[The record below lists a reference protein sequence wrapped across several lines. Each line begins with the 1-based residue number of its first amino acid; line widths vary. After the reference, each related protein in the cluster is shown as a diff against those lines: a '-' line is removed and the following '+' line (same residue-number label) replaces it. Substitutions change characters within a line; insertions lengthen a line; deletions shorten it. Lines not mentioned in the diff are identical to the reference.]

1 MSKLFIS
8 LSASLF
14 IIIQCASAQD
24 SLRINLTTAI
34 DIALSDN
41 PTIKIANQE
50 IERQRYV
57 RNETKGALMPAVS
70 ASGTYNYNIMNP
82 VMFMPDGVF
91 GPGSGGPIRMG
102 YSNSVSG
109 GVSVS
114 VPLFMPTIY
123 RTLELNDEQMR
134 EAVEMAQSSKIELVN
149 LVKKNLYAILLGE
162 NSLNVIKDNIYFA
175 EIVVENSRNAYKQG
189 IVSEY
194 DLITAEVQLSNLNP
208 ALQQAENAIRVSR
221 LMMNMLLSLPLNTP
235 IAFDEHLHDFKD
247 FIDNKPTNI
256 LDLTN
261 NSELNILDIQKNIL
275 EKQLKLQKATRIPTL
290 SAIAQYQVLSQSNNL
305 RVAHYQWRGTAL
317 AGLQLSIPL
326 FSGLSRVNK
335 EFQIKNTISQLYL
348 QREYAEQNLT
358 VSAQTALSNIRKARE
373 QMNSNIATKAQAQKG
388 YRISKTRY
396 DTGAGTIVELNTAQ
410 MAMLQADLNLSQSIY
425 DYMIAQ
431 ADFEKIMGKVK

>member
-70 ASGTYNYNIMNP
+70 ANGTYNYNIMNP

-102 YSNSVSG
+102 YPNSVSG

-149 LVKKNLYAILLGE
+149 LVKKNFYAILLGE

-235 IAFDEHLHDFKD
+235 IAFDEYLHDFKD

>member
-1 MSKLFIS
+1 MLKLFTS
-8 LSASLF
+8 LFTYIF
-14 IIIQCASAQD
+14 IIIQFASAQD
-24 SLRINLTTAI
+24 SLRINLNVAI

-149 LVKKNLYAILLGE
+149 LVKKNFYAILLGE

-235 IAFDEHLHDFKD
+235 IAFDEYLHDFKD

-275 EKQLKLQKATRIPTL
+275 EKQLRLQKATRIPTL
-290 SAIAQYQVLSQSNNL
+290 SAIAQYQVLSQSNDL

-348 QREYAEQNLT
+348 QREYAEQSLT